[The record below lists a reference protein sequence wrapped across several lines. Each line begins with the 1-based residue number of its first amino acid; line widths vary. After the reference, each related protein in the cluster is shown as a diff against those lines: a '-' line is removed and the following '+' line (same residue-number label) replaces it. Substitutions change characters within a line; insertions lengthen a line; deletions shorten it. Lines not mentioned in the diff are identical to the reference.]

1 MEMNGCFVGEG
12 NNSGKLV
19 IVGYCF
25 EKGLESEEFLP
36 SWWGFI

>member
-25 EKGLESEEFLP
+25 EKGLESEEFLL
-36 SWWGFI
+36 S